1 MLVVVFWRG
10 PLRAPSVVLEVP
22 EDFADHRRVGQ
33 EREDSHLLAASA
45 QKRIY
50 LVDPANE
57 LGPLPAESS
66 SLRRGR
72 RLVI

>member
-33 EREDSHLLAASA
+33 EREDPHLLTAVARERIGFVDAA
-45 QKRIY
+45 
-50 LVDPANE
+50 DE
-57 LGPLPAESS
+57 LSPLPSKPP
-66 SLRRGR
+66 SLR
-72 RLVI
+72 

>member
-33 EREDSHLLAASA
+33 EREDPQLLTAVA
-45 QKRIY
+45 QERI
-50 LVDPANE
+50 
-57 LGPLPAESS
+57 GFS
-66 SLRRGR
+66 RCGG
-72 RLVI
+72 